1 MRICADDDALVAD
14 AVAGRAYE
22 MPGKCGVIALIVT
35 GT

>member
-14 AVAGRAYE
+14 AVAPRAYE
-22 MPGKCGVIALIVT
+22 TLGKCGVIALIVT